1 MLQYAKENDLVLTNT
16 LLPHKLAHR
25 TTWKSLERINPHLT
39 HDGTTRRN
47 PYRNQIDYII
57 IKNMHK
63 VLIKNSRS
71 YGGISIQTDYKFV
84 KATLKLDWYR
94 MKQQKIKSV
103 TYNIEKLKDPDI
115 RNTYS
120 VELNKKL
127 ASYEHQNEKPT
138 ISWNRIA
145 IACKETAKHVLG
157 LKHNQH
163 KTSTSIEIR
172 ELSSQQKKLKN
183 DAESTTDK
191 TKRLQLKQQRNSV
204 MRQIKQQLKM
214 ETNAK
219 LDKELQDVERYKDDS
234 NKCYQEIRK
243 INSQK
248 PKKTL
253 AIFDE
258 QNQFVASETEQLQ
271 IITEYFTK
279 LFSSTDVPKPVKID
293 PPYTAAEIFKASSKL
308 KDGKAIGKD
317 GVHAEFIK
325 YSTGEIHVHIAIP
338 LNQTSE
344 SGEYPEDQ
352 RHGIIN
358 PLPKPPKK
366 NERVNVRPIILLSV
380 LRKILT
386 ITLIDR

>member
-1 MLQYAKENDLVLTNT
+1 MSFNI
-16 LLPHKLAHR
+16 
-25 TTWKSLERINPHLT
+25 LEVGSFI
-39 HDGTTRRN
+39 
-47 PYRNQIDYII
+47 
-57 IKNMHK
+57 
-63 VLIKNSRS
+63 
-71 YGGISIQTDYKFV
+71 
-84 KATLKLDWYR
+84 
-94 MKQQKIKSV
+94 
-103 TYNIEKLKDPDI
+103 
-115 RNTYS
+115 
-120 VELNKKL
+120 

-138 ISWNRIA
+138 VSWNRIA
-145 IACKETAKHVLG
+145 ITCEETAKHVLG

-172 ELSSQQKKLKN
+172 ELSSQRKKLKN

-204 MRQIKQQLKM
+204 MRQIKRQLKI
-214 ETNAK
+214 ETNAE
-219 LDKELQDVERYKDDS
+219 LDKELQDIERYKDDS
-234 NKCYQEIRK
+234 NKCYQAIRK

-279 LFSSTDVPKPVKID
+279 LFSSTDVPKPVPPVKMD

-308 KDGKAIGKD
+308 KDGKATGKD

-325 YSTGEIHVHIAIP
+325 YSTGEIHVHIANL

-344 SGEYPEDQ
+344 SGEYPED
-352 RHGIIN
+352 
-358 PLPKPPKK
+358 L
-366 NERVNVRPIILLSV
+366 
-380 LRKILT
+380 
-386 ITLIDR
+386 